1 MNLKNITKAL
11 KTQKKKVIK
20 STYQNSLARV
30 KLEHKRAPKS
40 NANFHQNNSRAKA
53 G

>member
-11 KTQKKKVIK
+11 EVIK

-30 KLEHKRAPKS
+30 KLKHKRAPKS
-40 NANFHQNNSRAKA
+40 NSNLQPNNSRAKA